1 MLVVLTSASYC
12 VEILPAFAK
21 HYASLGAE
29 TIYISVLELVPG
41 LLDKTNEVASR
52 CAIPVRVYPASAR
65 WQKTKLEAQ
74 NKSELRI
81 RVGLKMADWY
91 VPADLDE
98 FIDFKR
104 PILEVA
110 DEMTSGGYGYATGTF
125 SDRVSEDGS
134 LSIYDPSKSLWDQ
147 YPRRA
152 PVTKDLMQSK
162 DMKVVLARG
171 HLAVCS
177 GHHFI
182 VDESYKKYPTD
193 FTIDHFAWR
202 AGRREAMQRRLENY
216 TKLGIKC
223 EPLNRILDHLTE
235 NNGKLSLGLRG

>member
-1 MLVVLTSASYC
+1 MFVVLTSASYC
-12 VEILPAFAK
+12 VEILPAFVK
-21 HYASLGAE
+21 HYSALGAE
-29 TIYISVLELVPG
+29 AVYISVLELVPG
-41 LLDKTNEVASR
+41 LLDRTTQVAES
-52 CAIPVRVYPASAR
+52 CPIPVKVYPASQR

-81 RVGLKMADWY
+81 MVGLKMMDWY

-98 FIDFKR
+98 FIDFKK
-104 PILEVA
+104 PIPEVA
-110 DEMTSGGYGYATGTF
+110 MDLTAGGYGYAMGTF

-134 LSIYDPSKSLWDQ
+134 LSSYDPEKSLWDQ
-147 YPRRA
+147 YPRRV

-162 DMKVVLARG
+162 DMKVVLAQG

-193 FTIDHFAWR
+193 FTINHFAWR
-202 AGRREAMQRRLENY
+202 AGRREALQRRLDNY
-216 TKLGIKC
+216 NKLGIKC
-223 EPLNRILDHLTE
+223 ESLNRILDHLAA
-235 NNGKLSLGLRG
+235 NNGKLELGFWR